1 MACEPISEESEKA
14 SHMATGDEALWA
26 EGSAPVKA
34 LQARTGVAGVGG
46 TRLELLEV
54 FEQRSDQ
61 IGFLF

>member
-14 SHMATGDEALWA
+14 SHL
-26 EGSAPVKA
+26 GSAPVKA
-34 LQARTGVAGVGG
+34 LQARTAVAGVGG